1 MQPISRFQAAAVGHT
16 IYIHTH
22 RSLNDIL
29 VLDVADPDKPR
40 LKQVPVS
47 SATGA
52 TPSARCLLIFVC
64 TNSIAFAS
72 ISRAAAADTVQKYTC
87 NLPCALQCVSGCL
100 CSKLNF
106 RQLNEQGMMMRSTEL
121 IGLVEGIGRRQNR
134 LQGVSR
140 QIAWVATPCV
150 TTTGLCQ

>member
-22 RSLNDIL
+22 RSINDIL

-52 TPSARCLLIFVC
+52 TPSARCLLTLTC
-64 TNSIAFAS
+64 TGSIAMAS
-72 ISRAAAADTVQKYTC
+72 ISRAAAADTLQKFIS
-87 NLPCALQCVSGCL
+87 NLHCAICTAMHQ
-100 CSKLNF
+100 
-106 RQLNEQGMMMRSTEL
+106 
-121 IGLVEGIGRRQNR
+121 
-134 LQGVSR
+134 
-140 QIAWVATPCV
+140 
-150 TTTGLCQ
+150 